1 MFALPPVTQALIAIN
16 VLVFIAE
23 SVLGSS
29 ISSWLALWPLGPQF
43 MPWQVLTYA
52 FVHAGLPHLLFNMY
66 GVYMFGSDVER
77 VWGARRFLSF
87 YLICALSAA
96 AFQMVVSSLT
106 GAYYPTVGASGAVFG
121 LLLAYA
127 TCFPNRTVM
136 LLFFPIPLRAPVFV
150 VAYGVLELVLGVT
163 GTQAGVAHFA
173 HLGGLAGGY
182 IFMQFR
188 KVRR

>member
-66 GVYMFGSDVER
+66 GVTS
-77 VWGARRFLSF
+77 
-87 YLICALSAA
+87 
-96 AFQMVVSSLT
+96 
-106 GAYYPTVGASGAVFG
+106 
-121 LLLAYA
+121 
-127 TCFPNRTVM
+127 
-136 LLFFPIPLRAPVFV
+136 
-150 VAYGVLELVLGVT
+150 
-163 GTQAGVAHFA
+163 
-173 HLGGLAGGY
+173 
-182 IFMQFR
+182 
-188 KVRR
+188 VR